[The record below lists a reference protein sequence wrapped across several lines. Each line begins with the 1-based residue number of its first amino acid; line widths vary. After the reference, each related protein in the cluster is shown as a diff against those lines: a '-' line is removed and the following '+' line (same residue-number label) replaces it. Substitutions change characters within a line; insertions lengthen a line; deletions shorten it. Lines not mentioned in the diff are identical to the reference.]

1 MKNYSLN
8 DRVIAITG
16 ATGGLGR
23 AAAQAL
29 RDKGAKLVLLDLDPD
44 SLNAMAV
51 TLGGPDVAAGWV
63 ANVRSIESL
72 ETALKEAAQH
82 FGAIDVV
89 VAGAGVSS
97 VVALEYIDPATFER
111 VININLNGVARAFRA
126 ALPYV
131 KARQGYLLAISS
143 MAAFV
148 HSPLN
153 TAYTAS
159 KAGVWALCDSLRLE
173 LRQHGVGVGSFHPT
187 FFQTPM
193 MEAVIDG
200 PSSTLVW
207 NNHRGIWQF
216 VALEQVVAA
225 LVECIEQRHDLVT
238 VPRSQGL
245 VAKAPG
251 LLRRLIEWI
260 GFDPRKV
267 AEAVRLSDEGKTWS
281 GLNE

>member
-1 MKNYSLN
+1 MKRHSLKN
-8 DRVIAITG
+8 RVIAITG

-29 RDKGAKLVLLDLDPD
+29 RDKGARLALLDLDPA
-44 SLNAMAV
+44 SLTTMA
-51 TLGGPDVAAGWV
+51 TSLGGPEVAAGWV
-63 ANVRSIESL
+63 VDVRSLESI
-72 ETALKEAAQH
+72 EAALREATAH
-82 FGAIDVV
+82 FGGIDVV

-97 VVALEYIDPATFER
+97 VVALEHIDLSAFER
-111 VININLNGVARAFRA
+111 AIDINLNGVARTFRA
-126 ALPYV
+126 ALPHV
-131 KARQGYLLAISS
+131 KPRQGYLLAISS

-173 LRQHGVGVGSFHPT
+173 LRQYGVAVGSFHPT

-207 NNHRGIWQF
+207 NHHQGVWKF
-216 VALEQVVAA
+216 VALEEVVIT
-225 LVECIEQRHDLVT
+225 LVDCIERRSDMVT
-238 VPRSQGL
+238 VPRRNSL

-251 LLRRLIEWI
+251 LLRRLIERI
-260 GFDPRKV
+260 GFDAGRV
-267 AEAVRLSDEGKTWS
+267 EEAVRLSNPKV
-281 GLNE
+281 

>member
-1 MKNYSLN
+1 MKSYSLN

-23 AAAQAL
+23 AAVQAL
-29 RDKGAKLVLLDLDPD
+29 RDKGAKLVLLDLDLD
-44 SLNAMAV
+44 SLNAMAAA
-51 TLGGPDVAAGWV
+51 LGGPDVAAGWV

-72 ETALKEAAQH
+72 ETALKEAARH
-82 FGAIDVV
+82 FGGIDVV

-97 VVALEYIDPATFER
+97 VVALEYIDPATFDR
-111 VININLNGVARAFRA
+111 VIDINLNGVARTFRA
-126 ALPYV
+126 ALPHV

-173 LRQHGVGVGSFHPT
+173 LRQHGVGVGSLHPT

-207 NNHRGIWQF
+207 NNHQGIWQF

-238 VPRSQGL
+238 VPRSLGL

-251 LLRRLIEWI
+251 LMRRLIEWI
-260 GFDPRKV
+260 GFDARKV
-267 AEAVRLSDEGKTWS
+267 AEAVRLSDEGKT
-281 GLNE
+281 

>member
-1 MKNYSLN
+1 MKRSTLK

-29 RDKGAKLVLLDLDPD
+29 RAQGAKLALLDLDQDSVD
-44 SLNAMAV
+44 SLAIE
-51 TLGGPDVAAGWV
+51 LGGPGVAAGWV
-63 ANVRSIESL
+63 ANVRSLESL
-72 ETALKEAAQH
+72 EAALREAANH
-82 FGAIDVV
+82 FGGIDVV
-89 VAGAGVSS
+89 VAGAGISS
-97 VVALEYIDPATFER
+97 VVALEYIDPAAFER
-111 VININLNGVARAFRA
+111 VIDINLNGVARTFRA
-126 ALPYV
+126 ALPHV
-131 KARQGYLLAISS
+131 KERRGYLLAISS

-173 LRQHGVGVGSFHPT
+173 LRQHGVGVGSLHPT

-193 MEAVIDG
+193 MEAVKDG

-207 NNHRGIWQF
+207 NNHQGVWQF
-216 VALEQVVAA
+216 VALEQVVDA
-225 LVECIEQRHDLVT
+225 LVECIERRRDLMA
-238 VPRSQGL
+238 VPRSNNL

-251 LLRRLIEWI
+251 LLRRLIERL
-260 GFDPRKV
+260 GFDDERV
-267 AEAVRLSDEGKTWS
+267 AEAVRLS
-281 GLNE
+281 NEEKAL

>member
-1 MKNYSLN
+1 MNRYALK

-29 RDKGAKLVLLDLDPD
+29 RDKGAKLALLDLNLE
-44 SLNAMAV
+44 SLNSMV
-51 TLGGPDVAAGWV
+51 SSLGGAEVAAGWV
-63 ANVRSIESL
+63 ADVRSLDSL
-72 ETALKEAAQH
+72 ERALKEAAGH
-82 FGAIDVV
+82 FGRIDAV

-97 VVALEYIDPATFER
+97 VTALEYNDLAAFER
-111 VININLNGVARAFRA
+111 TIDINLNGVARTFRA

-131 KARQGYLLAISS
+131 KESRGYLLAISS

-159 KAGVWALCDSLRLE
+159 KAGVWAMCDSLRLE
-173 LRQHGVGVGSFHPT
+173 LRQYGVGVGSLHPT

-193 MEAVIDG
+193 MEDVIDG
-200 PSSTLVW
+200 PCSTLVW
-207 NNHRGIWQF
+207 NNHTGLWKF
-216 VALEQVVAA
+216 VALDQVIAA
-225 LVECIEQRHDLVT
+225 LVDCIEKRQDMVT
-238 VPRSQGL
+238 VPRSNSL

-251 LLRRLIEWI
+251 LLRRLIERI
-260 GFDPRKV
+260 GFDTTRV
-267 AEAVRLSDEGKTWS
+267 AEAVRLSGT
-281 GLNE
+281 GRTM

>member
-1 MKNYSLN
+1 MKSYSLN
-8 DRVIAITG
+8 GRVIAITG

-29 RDKGAKLVLLDLDPD
+29 RNKGAKLVLLDLDLD
-44 SLNAMAV
+44 SLSVMAAA
-51 TLGGPDVAAGWV
+51 LGGPDVAAGWV

-72 ETALKEAAQH
+72 ETALKKAAQH

-111 VININLNGVARAFRA
+111 VIDINLNGVARTFRA

-131 KARQGYLLAISS
+131 KGRQGYLLAISS

-159 KAGVWALCDSLRLE
+159 KAGVWALCNSLRLE
-173 LRQHGVGVGSFHPT
+173 LRQHGVGVGSLHPT

-193 MEAVIDG
+193 MEAVIAG

-207 NNHRGIWQF
+207 NNHQGIWQF
-216 VALEQVVAA
+216 VALERVVTA
-225 LVECIEQRHDLVT
+225 LVECIEQRRDLVT
-238 VPRSQGL
+238 VPSSQGL
-245 VAKAPG
+245 VARAPG
-251 LLRRLIEWI
+251 LLRRLIERI
-260 GFDPRKV
+260 GFNAGKV
-267 AEAVRLSDEGKTWS
+267 AEAVRLSDEGKA
-281 GLNE
+281 L

>member
-1 MKNYSLN
+1 MKSYSLN

-23 AAAQAL
+23 AAVQAL
-29 RDKGAKLVLLDLDPD
+29 RDKGAKLVLLDLDLD
-44 SLNAMAV
+44 SLNAMAAA
-51 TLGGPDVAAGWV
+51 LGGPDVAAGWV

-72 ETALKEAAQH
+72 ETALKEAARH
-82 FGAIDVV
+82 FGGIDVV

-97 VVALEYIDPATFER
+97 VVALEYIDPATFDR
-111 VININLNGVARAFRA
+111 VIDINLNGVARTFRA
-126 ALPYV
+126 ALPHV

-173 LRQHGVGVGSFHPT
+173 LRQHGVGVGSLHPT

-207 NNHRGIWQF
+207 NNHQGIWQF

-238 VPRSQGL
+238 VPRNLGL

-251 LLRRLIEWI
+251 LMRRLIEWI
-260 GFDPRKV
+260 GFDARKV
-267 AEAVRLSDEGKTWS
+267 AEAVRLSDEGKT
-281 GLNE
+281 